1 MVREERWKLIQYRAA
16 GSNNTQLFDLAHDPD
31 ELQNLAQDDRFTSER
46 ERLEKLMLWARR
58 EFGDPVDFD
67 KPVAAS
73 SKP

>member
-1 MVREERWKLIQYRAA
+1 MVRDERWKLIQYRAA
-16 GSNNTQLFDLAHDPD
+16 GSNNTQLFDLANDPD
-31 ELQNLAQDDRFTSER
+31 ELRNLAKVDRITAER
-46 ERLEKLMLWARR
+46 ERLEKLMRRARQ